1 MQFCELSKDEFREFL
16 DHNPLQSFLQTPEIG
31 ELRKKGGWR
40 VHFVGVKENKK
51 IIAATMLVSKK
62 NFMNSY
68 EFYSSRGPLLDF
80 NNRELVVFFFQ
91 QLKKYIQKKNG
102 YILRIDPYL
111 IYHQRDIDGNIVEH
125 GINNEPV
132 VQLLKKIGFKR
143 KENPEQVQYM
153 FSIDLGKSNEEIFQ
167 SFRSNVRNYIR
178 KTEKMGIVVKELTRG
193 ELPGLKKITEET
205 GKRKG
210 FVDKS
215 LTYYEDMYD
224 LFHPRGEIR
233 YLLASIYLDD
243 YLEKLQNEL
252 KEYEI
257 RLENTEDVHSKK
269 GLRKSLSI
277 NIENTKKRI
286 EETEKLIQEKGNQ
299 LDLSAAMFMMTGHE
313 VIYLFSGNYDEYMK
327 FNAQYAIQWNMIQ
340 YANEH
345 GFDKYN
351 FYGISGNFDENDSEY
366 GVYEF
371 KRGFSGYVEELIGEF
386 QMPINMKK
394 YTLFNIINN
403 TKRFIKRCI
412 GR

>member
-16 DHNPLQSFLQTPEIG
+16 DHSPLQSFLQTPEIG

-51 IIAATMLVSKK
+51 LIAATMLVSKK

-80 NNRELVVFFFQ
+80 NNRELVIFFFQ
-91 QLKKYIQKKNG
+91 QLKKYIQNKNG

-132 VQLLKKIGFKR
+132 VQLLKKLGFKR

-193 ELPGLKKITEET
+193 ELPGLKEITEET

-210 FVDKS
+210 FA
-215 LTYYEDMYD
+215 
-224 LFHPRGEIR
+224 IR
-233 YLLASIYLDD
+233 N
-243 YLEKLQNEL
+243 LQ
-252 KEYEI
+252 YC
-257 RLENTEDVHSKK
+257 
-269 GLRKSLSI
+269 
-277 NIENTKKRI
+277 
-286 EETEKLIQEKGNQ
+286 
-299 LDLSAAMFMMTGHE
+299 F
-313 VIYLFSGNYDEYMK
+313 
-327 FNAQYAIQWNMIQ
+327 
-340 YANEH
+340 
-345 GFDKYN
+345 
-351 FYGISGNFDENDSEY
+351 GISKQRN
-366 GVYEF
+366 
-371 KRGFSGYVEELIGEF
+371 
-386 QMPINMKK
+386 
-394 YTLFNIINN
+394 
-403 TKRFIKRCI
+403 
-412 GR
+412 